1 MEKVIRHGAFSGI
14 TVLICLRA
22 CLFFF
27 QADIIGLGR
36 EEKPLVEQKHMP
48 GCPLYTKLSILFTG
62 ASGRAL
68 GFSSR
73 VIHPPRVTISAP
85 SCNLQE
91 FIVSKILN
99 QGLRGTLGR
108 SPVAL
113 SWSGSLPSMAVP
125 TNKHHGWTRVCL
137 AWYSSVSERCKCVS
151 SVSVRMGR
159 TGH

>member
-85 SCNLQE
+85 SCNLKE

-99 QGLRGTLGR
+99 QGLREPCAVLLWLSLG
-108 SPVAL
+108 PA
-113 SWSGSLPSMAVP
+113 PSHRWLFP
-125 TNKHHGWTRVCL
+125 LTST
-137 AWYSSVSERCKCVS
+137 
-151 SVSVRMGR
+151 
-159 TGH
+159 TGGLEFA